1 MSADVVAWLTAAGLV
16 CAAWLRASSPIV
28 LASLGALVSDLAGV
42 VNVGIE
48 GLMLIAAFFG
58 VVGSAYAP
66 VWLPGSPAWIWPLVG
81 AALGLLSAV
90 TLALLLGV
98 FHLEFGADIIVAGI
112 GVNLLAAGLTVFLMV
127 TISGDKGSTA
137 SLTSYVLP
145 YVKIPG
151 LAGWPVLDAW
161 LNGDGGAGH
170 HALVYTAA
178 LAVAALTVGLY
189 RTRFGV
195 HLRAV
200 GENREAAV
208 AAGIPVK
215 TVQYM
220 ALVIS
225 GVLAGLGGLYLSM
238 GYLTLFQADM
248 SAGRGFLALA
258 AIFLGARKP
267 LGTVGAALLFGASSV
282 LGAQL
287 GLFNIP
293 SQVVYMI
300 PPLVTLLTMVIVTER
315 RRARDRLAIRRAV
328 EQLQPSKASNPSGT
342 HS

>member
-1 MSADVVAWLTAAGLV
+1 MSIDMLAVLTTAAILF
-16 CAAWLRASSPIV
+16 AALLRAASPII
-28 LASLGALVSDLAGV
+28 LAALGALVSDLAGV

-48 GLMLIAAFFG
+48 GLMLVAAFFG
-58 VVGSAYAP
+58 VIGSAFAP
-66 VWLPGSPAWIWPLVG
+66 VWLPGSPAWVWPLVG

-90 TLALLLGV
+90 VLALLLGV

-112 GVNLLAAGLTVFLMV
+112 GINLLAAGLTVFLMV

-145 YVKIPG
+145 NLHIPG
-151 LAGWPVLDAW
+151 LGAWPLLDAW
-161 LNGDGGAGH
+161 VNGDGGAGH
-170 HALVYTAA
+170 HVLVYTAA
-178 LAVAALTVGLY
+178 LAVGAVTVGLV
-189 RTRFGV
+189 RTRLGA

-200 GENREAAV
+200 GENREAAI
-208 AAGIPVK
+208 AAGISVK
-215 TVQYM
+215 TVQYI
-220 ALVIS
+220 ALGAS

-258 AIFLGARKP
+258 AIFLGARRP

-293 SQVVYMI
+293 SQVVYMV
-300 PPLVTLLTMVIVTER
+300 PPLVTLLTMGIVMERRSAR
-315 RRARDRLAIRRAV
+315 RRAALQRAV
-328 EQLQPSKASNPSGT
+328 EQLHLGNASNT
-342 HS
+342 